1 MTCIEV
7 IGFVMDYI
15 DGTLA
20 PGERREFDK
29 HLAVCDS
36 CAAYLRTYEAT
47 IRMETKTK
55 IEDVTVPEDLVRA
68 ILASRGV

>member
-15 DGTLA
+15 EGTLSTK
-20 PGERREFDK
+20 ERREFDK
-29 HLAVCDS
+29 HLKVCDS
-36 CAAYLRTYEAT
+36 CVAYLRTYQAT
-47 IRMETKTK
+47 LRMETKTK